1 MITVFYGIQI
11 RGYILRATYLCGS
24 LWIQSLY
31 SKKNPDIWPFLCIQ
45 SSIKKLDTESTLF
58 KALKSMKET
67 VPFYLVPIID
77 ESKCFVWTGSV
88 HIKRGKQLH
97 AGGEILFVYQL
108 LLFIAASFTVS
119 IAFVNLNNL
128 QI

>member
-1 MITVFYGIQI
+1 
-11 RGYILRATYLCGS
+11 
-24 LWIQSLY
+24 
-31 SKKNPDIWPFLCIQ
+31 
-45 SSIKKLDTESTLF
+45 
-58 KALKSMKET
+58 MKET